1 MGTPAVTPTTP
12 DSAVH
17 TTASSL
23 DHAMSSFLDAIS
35 AGADKM
41 GNVITKAWDYAEV
54 QLTEVVRQFLLWEFT
69 SAVLSA
75 LSFLVVLFVVHGM
88 YRACKQSWHLEYES
102 ENRLRDESLVNNNPS
117 WVVLAT
123 SAPHRFLITAVYLGC
138 MLYSGNEVLTGT
150 KIAAKIAIAPRI
162 YLIEYGV
169 AKYKT
174 LKQP

>member
-1 MGTPAVTPTTP
+1 MGTPATAAP
-12 DSAVH
+12 DLELHS
-17 TTASSL
+17 TATSL

-35 AGADKM
+35 SGADKM

-69 SAVLSA
+69 SAVLTA
-75 LSFLVVLFVVHGM
+75 LSFLVVMFVVHAV
-88 YRACKQSWHLEYES
+88 YRACKQSWHFEYES
-102 ENRLRDESLVNNNPS
+102 ENRLRDQSLVNNNPS

-123 SAPHRFLITAVYLGC
+123 SAPHRFIITVAYLLC
-138 MLYSGNEVLTGT
+138 MFYSSDQVLTGT

-162 YLIEYGV
+162 YLIEYGID
-169 AKYKT
+169 KYKT